1 MPIERDQIA
10 GGFISGQSLMGLDV
24 SPIAINNVTGWLDVV
39 SGSNYQSEPPLIRW
53 IGYERNDKGI
63 ITRDKK
69 LQYGTRNSSSSEIEW
84 RDVPIHE
91 E

>member
-1 MPIERDQIA
+1 MPLIRDQVL
-10 GGFISGQSLMGLDV
+10 GGTISGDSSLGFTTISNATGYLD
-24 SPIAINNVTGWLDVV
+24 IV

-84 RDVPIHE
+84 RDIPIHE